1 MSLFVKNVSRDVSL
15 RDLQKEFPESSRIII
30 ENNFA
35 LVEFKS
41 ERDAREAKDRLNGK
55 IIGGLAIKIVWSN
68 NSEKYMHS
76 GVSEGQDL
84 KC

>member
-55 IIGGLAIKIVWSN
+55 IMGGFAIKIV
-68 NSEKYMHS
+68 
-76 GVSEGQDL
+76 
-84 KC
+84 